1 MQDVYVAF
9 QNFCG
14 VIGNISKKAYRNCA
28 VLLTGAA
35 VVALISFNSK
45 EFGGGGK
52 NKTAMLAI
60 SNSGMIV
67 KEEEGTED
75 EQTLQIEETVNV
87 FAGDTENSNYMRK
100 TDEAGETGE
109 NSQKNE
115 PDNMVVVL
123 EETEGMVA
131 AIQAEQRNFVSS
143 ENMLEMLEEENQGYV
158 TENSKETVS
167 LEVTPEPTAVPEP
180 TVTPEPTAEP
190 TPTVTPVPEGRVI
203 MLDDRNYQVLL
214 RIVEAEAGG
223 ESMEGKMLVAN
234 VILNRVAHDKFPNT
248 VEEVVFERCN
258 GKVQFSPTAD
268 GRFDSV
274 VISQETIDAVEA
286 VLCGADSSQGALFF
300 SARSKADPDN
310 MSWFDTHL
318 KWLFACG
325 GHEFY
330 TLP

>member
-9 QNFCG
+9 QNFCR
-14 VIGNISKKAYRNCA
+14 VVGNISKKTYRNCA

-45 EFGGGGK
+45 EFGGSGK
-52 NKTAMLAI
+52 NKTTMRTI
-60 SNSGMIV
+60 SNFAMIV

-75 EQTLQIEETVNV
+75 EQILQIEENAGV
-87 FAGDTENSNYMRK
+87 FSGDTENSKYIKK
-100 TDEAGETGE
+100 TQEA
-109 NSQKNE
+109 
-115 PDNMVVVL
+115 
-123 EETEGMVA
+123 
-131 AIQAEQRNFVSS
+131 
-143 ENMLEMLEEENQGYV
+143 MLEFLNEENKEYF
-158 TENSKETVS
+158 TENQETITS
-167 LEVTPEPTAVPEP
+167 LEVTPTAIPTAIPTPTTEPTS
-180 TVTPEPTAEP
+180 TPEPV
-190 TPTVTPVPEGRVI
+190 PTVTPVGRVI
-203 MLDDRNYQVLL
+203 NLDERNYQVLL

-234 VILNRVAHDKFPNT
+234 VILNRVAHEKFPDT
-248 VEEVVFERCN
+248 VEGVVFERCN

-268 GRFDSV
+268 GRFESV
-274 VISQETIDAVEA
+274 VISQDTLDAVEA